1 MEEFKI
7 EGRDQI
13 FRIKSMNAIEI
24 FSLRAVMDFETMK
37 GAMNTT
43 AMLLER
49 LEVQCGDKWLPVKDG
64 NNYYPAGIE
73 NDYASI
79 EQLILKINTYLK
91 SVFQKSRESKK

>member
-7 EGRDQI
+7 EGKDEI
-13 FRIKSMNAIEI
+13 FRIKEMNAIEI
-24 FSLRAVMDFETMK
+24 FSIRAVMDYEDIK

-43 AMLLER
+43 TMLLER
-49 LEVQCGDKWLPVKDG
+49 LEVKCGEKWLPVKNG

-73 NDYASI
+73 NDYQAI
-79 EQLILKINTYLK
+79 EQLVLKINAYLK